1 MTISIIIGAE
11 QQTSITA
18 RLQVANRILDVLESY
33 RLRHRDGT
41 SDRNDEGRK
50 RFLPIVMRKVE
61 YFQPIHMVLPAFPFK
76 SPNNDSKVLGTIPD
90 KGEEIALAHLDGLC
104 KSIEDI
110 YNPGAQ
116 VTIASDGIVY
126 NDLLGVSDRDVWIY
140 GQTLRKISESSGFN
154 HIRFIPLRDLLGLDL
169 SEPVSEETYVAQA
182 QNFRDKMSQLYT
194 PAGFDIRQEI
204 LKNEDAAATYRG
216 YIKFLS
222 KDLANTKTYE
232 TKISKSA
239 IKKRNEVV
247 ARKMMARGKA
257 FAAAVQTN
265 LKDYVRLS
273 IHPSSGS
280 TKFSIALFPH
290 TSHNMTPWHA
300 TTLYGLNGSV
310 TTAHLDSLKTST
322 SHELVFKGGAPW
334 YYRERSD
341 LYHWSDIRISFE
353 HLYPTGLLITPV
365 PGFDIRSF
373 SSIDAT
379 KLRCLAEQNSPVIL
393 RGFTKMDIRVV
404 INEVAE
410 PVPISECHG
419 LDFQSSK

>member
-11 QQTSITA
+11 QQTSITG

-61 YFQPIHMVLPAFPFK
+61 CFQPIHMVLPAFPFK
-76 SPNNDSKVLGTIPD
+76 SPNNDSKVLGTVPD

-126 NDLLGVSDRDVWIY
+126 NGNSQKAIDKQTYETNAKIDLLGVSDRDVWIY
-140 GQTLRKISESSGFN
+140 GQTLRNISESSGFN
-154 HIRFIPLRDLLGLDL
+154 HIRFVPLRDLLGVLDL

-204 LKNEDAAATYRG
+204 SKNEDAAATYRG

-232 TKISKSA
+232 TKISKNA

-247 ARKMMARGKA
+247 ARKMMTRGK
-257 FAAAVQTN
+257 V
-265 LKDYVRLS
+265 S
-273 IHPSSGS
+273 
-280 TKFSIALFPH
+280 
-290 TSHNMTPWHA
+290 
-300 TTLYGLNGSV
+300 
-310 TTAHLDSLKTST
+310 
-322 SHELVFKGGAPW
+322 
-334 YYRERSD
+334 
-341 LYHWSDIRISFE
+341 
-353 HLYPTGLLITPV
+353 
-365 PGFDIRSF
+365 
-373 SSIDAT
+373 
-379 KLRCLAEQNSPVIL
+379 
-393 RGFTKMDIRVV
+393 
-404 INEVAE
+404 
-410 PVPISECHG
+410 
-419 LDFQSSK
+419 